1 MHSRLASQG
10 SCPDLLGQ
18 ASHQSKGS
26 CKSSSNQG
34 HSACQAFP
42 DSVQKQGS
50 HRSDNTK
57 QSTRAQGTEACNAAK
72 EKWEK
77 EKVSEAAWC
86 TRRHQKEI
94 IMQQTGVTY
103 GMDCDTAGLPVIVCV
118 SKPEQPLQ
126 AQDQLE
132 HLCSDYIS
140 MMDCHHVRH
149 NIGCMFDCMCWQLL

>member
-1 MHSRLASQG
+1 MCTQGWQAKARVQTCLGKLVTSQRAHAKAAATKDTLLVKHSLT
-10 SCPDLLGQ
+10 
-18 ASHQSKGS
+18 
-26 CKSSSNQG
+26 
-34 HSACQAFP
+34 ACRNK
-42 DSVQKQGS
+42 VVT
-50 HRSDNTK
+50 DNTK

-94 IMQQTGVTY
+94 KMQQTGVTY